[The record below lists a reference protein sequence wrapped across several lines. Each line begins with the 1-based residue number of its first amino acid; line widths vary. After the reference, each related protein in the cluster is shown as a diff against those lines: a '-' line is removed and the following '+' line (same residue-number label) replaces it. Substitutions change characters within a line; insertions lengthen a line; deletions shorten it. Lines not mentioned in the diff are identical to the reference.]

1 MKDGLPETSCDAL
14 DPAESSSQQGMLY
27 NARDVAQRL
36 GVARSTVWRLMDSGE
51 LPYVRFGRNRRVEA
65 RALLRFI
72 EKHRT

>member
-1 MKDGLPETSCDAL
+1 
-14 DPAESSSQQGMLY
+14 MLY

-65 RALLRFI
+65 RTLLRFI

>member
-1 MKDGLPETSCDAL
+1 
-14 DPAESSSQQGMLY
+14 MLY